1 MIRADVIVDP
11 RLVQALERDQHLLK
25 SRVALMGKRR
35 KKREQEGSCGKGKEV
50 LFVTPKPED
59 QLST

>member
-1 MIRADVIVDP
+1 
-11 RLVQALERDQHLLK
+11 
-25 SRVALMGKRR
+25 MGKRR